1 MIERPLYK
9 MEFNPN
15 SKPSKGHSGL
25 WYERFFNGYD
35 DKWSVDTDAKS
46 RWIKSVTGE
55 CGQLDQLRSSA
66 QNRISLLDNLGG
78 CWGTFQSN
86 WHFATGLG
94 LPHPI
99 ENGFAWH
106 PTLGVPYLPGAS
118 VKGLVRSWVESW
130 DESLDEAQR
139 KERLYRW
146 FGTDSKDPKAQ
157 DEAMP
162 MTTGGFIFFDAAPI
176 VPATLGPD
184 IMTPHM
190 GKWYEKGDKDPMDPE
205 TMPGDWHDP
214 VPVSFLVVEKATLLF
229 SIAPRSAAMAED
241 LELVWEALINA
252 LEWLGAGAKTAV
264 GYGRFD
270 RDESA
275 EKPFRS
281 LLEGKRKEAE
291 QRKIEAVEKAAR
303 ATRSPLQNEM
313 DDLIK
318 KGGDAVAQL
327 RNKLLKG
334 DWLDAAPEDRLAV
347 AQKIKA
353 IQEGEGNWMPTS
365 KKKKKEKKK
374 CDQVQQVIDLGGR
387 VEE

>member
-9 MEFNPN
+9 MEFNPTG
-15 SKPSKGHSGL
+15 KPSRGHSGL

-35 DKWSVDTDAKS
+35 AKWLVDTGARS
-46 RWIKSVTGE
+46 RWITSVTGE
-55 CGQLDQLRSSA
+55 CGQLDQLRAAA
-66 QNRISLLDNLGG
+66 QNRISLLDGLQGR
-78 CWGTFQSN
+78 WGTFQSN
-86 WHFATGLG
+86 WHFVTGLG
-94 LPHPI
+94 LPHPV

-139 KERLYRW
+139 KDRLYRW
-146 FGTDSKDPKAQ
+146 FGTDNKDPKEQ
-157 DEAMP
+157 DETIP
-162 MTTGGFIFFDAAPI
+162 MTTGGFIFFDATPI
-176 VPATLGPD
+176 APATIGPD

-190 GKWYEKGDKDPMDPE
+190 GKWYEKGDENPMAPE

-229 SIAPRSAAMAED
+229 SVAPRSAAMAQD
-241 LELVWEALINA
+241 LKLVWEALISA

-270 RDESA
+270 HDESM

-281 LLEGKRKEAE
+281 LLEEKRKEIE
-291 QRKIEAVEKAAR
+291 QRKVKVAEKAVR
-303 ATRSPLQNEM
+303 ASLSPLQQEM
-313 DDLIK
+313 QDVVDQ
-318 KGGDAVAQL
+318 GGDCIARL

-334 DWLDAAPEDRLAV
+334 DWLEAAPEDRLAV
-347 AQKIKA
+347 AHKIKV
-353 IQEGEGNWMPTS
+353 IQEAEGSWMPIS
-365 KKKKKEKKK
+365 NRKKKEKKK
-374 CDQVQQVIDLGGR
+374 CDQVQQVIDQGGSA
-387 VEE
+387 V